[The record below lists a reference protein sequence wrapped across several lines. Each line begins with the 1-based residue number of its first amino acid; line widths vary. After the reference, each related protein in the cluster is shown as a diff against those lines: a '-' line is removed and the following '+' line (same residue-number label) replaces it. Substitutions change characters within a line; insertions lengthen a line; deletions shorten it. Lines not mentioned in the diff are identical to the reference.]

1 MLDKVNPYL
10 HRGLALS
17 ESKSRALN
25 YKYDFLSL
33 DGGCGGIFFSLPK
46 YVWKIWLD
54 GALNMMAIQKIHE
67 VSGALVKFK

>member
-17 ESKSRALN
+17 ESQSRALN

-33 DGGCGGIFFSLPK
+33 DGGCGGIFFLS
-46 YVWKIWLD
+46 WKIWLD
-54 GALNMMAIQKIHE
+54 GALYMMAIQKIHE